1 MKPPAPARPTP
12 ARPAPA
18 GTAKPADLPF
28 WKRPIHFGKGGIS
41 LGSGN
46 GPAAAGGIPKLGAQ
60 ARSTLIRQ
68 LATLTAVMPVTDAV
82 ATLARQPGREAE
94 RQVLQRTNRALQAG
108 SPLAASLPPSVFP
121 AEVRSTI
128 AAGEASGRLPLLLNR
143 LADTMEAQ
151 VALRSR
157 LISTLA
163 YPLLLLM
170 VAIGVILAMLLFVV
184 PGIAEQLTG
193 SGQTLPL
200 LTRIVLALSGFVQS
214 WWWLLLAV
222 PLVAGLGLYLWL
234 KRPGNRQRF
243 DRALLDLPGIGGW
256 LSALEAVRWS
266 RLLATMLS
274 AGLPLA
280 EAMHITAP
288 TLSNSAWREATNRM
302 TQQVRAGSSLSATLG
317 LLPNPPGLLVSLVQS
332 GESSGR
338 LAPLL
343 ESAASSLDRQLSDRS
358 RTILALAEPAI
369 IVVLGGLVG
378 LIILAVLL
386 PILELN
392 TLAGAG
398 IGAP

>member
-1 MKPPAPARPTP
+1 MSTPSRPPA
-12 ARPAPA
+12 
-18 GTAKPADLPF
+18 GDLPF
-28 WKRPIHFGKGGIS
+28 WKRPIQLRPTGIS
-41 LGSGN
+41 
-46 GPAAAGGIPKLGAQ
+46 PQ
-60 ARSTLIRQ
+60 ARATLIRQ

-82 ATLARQPGREAE
+82 ATLARQPGPEAE

-143 LADTMEAQ
+143 LADMMEAQ

-157 LISTLA
+157 LVATLA
-163 YPLLLLM
+163 YPALLLL
-170 VAIGVILAMLLFVV
+170 VAFGVILAMLLFVV
-184 PGIAEQLTG
+184 PGIADQLTG
-193 SGQTLPL
+193 SGQPLPL
-200 LTRIVLALSGFVQS
+200 LTRIVLRISEFVQR
-214 WWWLLLAV
+214 WWALLLAI
-222 PLVAGLGLYLWL
+222 PLLAGLWVTIW
-234 KRPGNRQRF
+234 RRQPGNRHRF
-243 DRALLDLPGIGGW
+243 DLWLLGLPGLGGW

-280 EAMHITAP
+280 EAMHITSP
-288 TLSNSAWREATNRM
+288 TLSNSAWRDATHKM
-302 TQQVRAGSSLSATLG
+302 TAQLRAGSSLSATLG

-343 ESAASSLDRQLSDRS
+343 ESAATSLDRQLADRS
-358 RTILALAEPAI
+358 RTVLALAEPAI

-398 IGAP
+398 IGAA

>member
-1 MKPPAPARPTP
+1 MNRPMRSP
-12 ARPAPA
+12 
-18 GTAKPADLPF
+18 GGDLPF
-28 WKRPIHFGKGGIS
+28 WKRPIRIGRGGVSLGKGQTPGAGS
-41 LGSGN
+41 L
-46 GPAAAGGIPKLGAQ
+46 PKLSAQ
-60 ARSTLIRQ
+60 ARATLIRQ

-157 LISTLA
+157 LVSTLA
-163 YPLLLLM
+163 YPTLLLV
-170 VAIGVILAMLLFVV
+170 VAVGVILAMLLFVV
-184 PGIAEQLTG
+184 PGIADQLTG
-193 SGQTLPL
+193 SGQPLPL
-200 LTRIVLALSGFVQS
+200 LTRIVLGLSDFVQR
-214 WWWLLLAV
+214 WWALLLAI
-222 PLVAGLGLYLWL
+222 PLVGGLALVLWL
-234 KRPGNRQRF
+234 RRPGNRHRF
-243 DRALLDLPGIGGW
+243 DLWLLRLPGIGGW

-280 EAMHITAP
+280 EALHITAP
-288 TLSNSAWREATNRM
+288 TLSNSAWREAVNRM

-343 ESAASSLDRQLSDRS
+343 ESAAASLDRQLADRS

-398 IGAP
+398 IGAN